1 MGEPVKIYDLA
12 YNLIKLSG
20 FEPNLDINIEITGLR
35 PGEKL
40 YEELLMSE
48 EGLTETKHKKI
59 FIGKPNDFDFD
70 YISNKISELIELSIY
85 GSVEEIKNKS
95 IGSERPIYI
104 FKLTDEEDF
113 KLFLEDAEKYNESH
127 KLTDLLLGYGY
138 LENSCRFLNP
148 SGCSSDKVPR
158 LKIDNDGGIHTC
170 DLKVKAS
177 SKIGDSLF
185 EIEHNSMTQR
195 AKKLNSRGCYECP
208 TRIWCA
214 KCSELPEFMDNEYCE
229 IMKKKTY
236 VLDYVM
242 APFIVIRL
250 KDTNKNYR
258 NTSIDKI
265 MVSNEYMYNYIS
277 KDLKGEAAPYLP
289 KFTCIL
295 SIDGN
300 CLLWSPS
307 TNKYYKIS
315 IQFAYVV
322 ELLLRRVKAES
333 INKLLSEMLNID
345 EERSKK
351 IVDVVLNTLKTAG
364 VLYREVK

>member
-1 MGEPVKIYDLA
+1 MKVNSSVYVKDKKLKIEDDKWIFNQKGIVNNDNEELNTINNSIRNNNVNISNIITIDNSCLHNNSLA
-12 YNLIKLSG
+12 YVSSSG
-20 FEPNLDINIEITGLR
+20 IYEISY
-35 PGEKL
+35 K
-40 YEELLMSE
+40 
-48 EGLTETKHKKI
+48 EGKNSL
-59 FIGKPNDFDFD
+59 
-70 YISNKISELIELSIY
+70 
-85 GSVEEIKNKS
+85 EEIKNKS

-214 KCSELPEFMDNEYCE
+214 KCSELPEFMDTEYCE